1 MDRFAE
7 LQAFKA
13 VIDAGGF
20 SAAARETGQ
29 SRSTVNRLV
38 LALEDR
44 LGVQLLHRTTRSV
57 SATSVGRAVH
67 ERAGKVLEELDELEM
82 NASSARSEPVGR
94 LRVSVPPSAGRLD
107 FSELLVRFMER
118 YPRVD
123 VDAGF
128 EARLVDL
135 VAEGYDAV
143 VRLAVPDEGTN
154 LVDHRIFEVSYV
166 ICARTDYLEERDHP
180 STLKD
185 LRHHRVLYQGAS
197 TPPPTWQLIGPDG
210 QISVQLQPFLT
221 SNSLDAVLSAVRAGF
236 GIAIVPLHDVRAEL
250 AAGTLARVLPE
261 YTTPVRMMQVIHPPA
276 RYLSAKVRV
285 FLEFVEEWCRPLA

>member
-1 MDRFAE
+1 MDKFAE
-7 LQAFKA
+7 LRAFRA

-29 SRSTVNRLV
+29 SRSSVNRLV
-38 LALEDR
+38 MALEER

-67 ERAGKVLEELDELEM
+67 ERARNVLDDLDELEM
-82 NASSARSEPVGR
+82 NARSASSEPVGR

-107 FSELLVRFMER
+107 FAELLVRFMER
-118 YPRVD
+118 HPKVE
-123 VDAGF
+123 VEAGF

-154 LVDHRIFEVSYV
+154 LVDHRIFEVNYV
-166 ICARTDYLEERDHP
+166 LCARADYLEDRGQP
-180 STLKD
+180 STLGD
-185 LRHHRVLYQGAS
+185 LRGHRLLYLGAS
-197 TPPPTWQLIGPDG
+197 TPAPTWQLIGPEGLD
-210 QISVQLQPFLT
+210 SFPLKPFLV
-221 SNSLDAVLSAVRAGF
+221 SNSLDAVLAAVRAGF

-250 AAGTLARVLPE
+250 EAGILARVLPQHAA
-261 YTTPVRMMQVIHPPA
+261 PVRMMQVIHPPA
-276 RYLSAKVRV
+276 RYLSAKVRL